1 MTEIIKHGNK
11 IKKFKCPI
19 CKCKF
24 KTDEYDINYEIND
37 IFFIIDCPEENCNAR
52 FDEPL
57 TRW

>member
-1 MTEIIKHGNK
+1 MTEIIKQGNK

-24 KTDEYDINYEIND
+24 KTDEYKIKDGIVDIM
-37 IFFIIDCPEENCNAR
+37 FTIDCPNCKVI